1 MGIFFLITLKFAILL
16 AAFWFLYR
24 LLLIHGTLQ
33 KHTRLALLL
42 LLPLIL
48 TLSLPFELQ
57 QSTRQQEEE
66 RNRYLSLFWDQHWAE
81 MKALAADPDWTPSIA
96 DVTLSKDPVQPLP
109 RWPRVIL
116 IIYLGG
122 VVVMLLRHAVSYL
135 SLFNTI
141 RLCRRE
147 STDAYPCLQ
156 GKKRIRLYVH
166 NNEQIAPFSW
176 FGRIVL
182 SERDLAEHSDTI
194 LLHEL
199 HHAES
204 LHSADVLVS
213 GLLACFQWFNPFS
226 WSYIRELEAVHEYSA
241 DQRVIEAGVEPSSYQ
256 LLILRKSVGERLFRM
271 ASGLRHSSIGSRL
284 QMMLRPDTT
293 RRGVRLALT
302 AFYVVCFLLAGL
314 TFMSFRGE
322 HAYTF
327 AQSVATTAED
337 AAIIDDLM
345 PDTDL
350 RYTDEELLALIKIAK
365 KYGFHGDLMIDRDNL
380 YKKVTPER
388 LENELERES
397 TREQEVK
404 PRVHIQ
410 RDGAISFSFS
420 FTSAERKDTIDYVN
434 FVNGRRMTKDELL
447 QMKGDRLWAST
458 HQKHEGDTKLCVY
471 RFGKSWYK
479 PKRWNTFQMV
489 HIVDGRLINLGAE
502 FDWQSFLDHV
512 TSVRVL
518 LPSEAVLRYGRKA
531 RNGAYVYKLDK
542 GYRRTF
548 REEYQRGMV
557 NHTNYTDEELMA
569 IERLA
574 RDKYGLTNYWVD
586 RSFPWN
592 RMTIERYDSLFKQI
606 AHSQSDMVRRR

>member
-48 TLSLPFELQ
+48 ILSLPFELQ
-57 QSTRQQEEE
+57 RSTRQQEEE
-66 RNRYLSLFWDQHWAE
+66 RNRNISLFWDQHWAE
-81 MKALAADPDWTPSIA
+81 MKALSADPDWTPSIA
-96 DVTLSKDPVQPLP
+96 DVTLDIDPVNPLP

-116 IIYLGG
+116 LIYLGG

-147 STDAYPCLQ
+147 PTDAYPCLQ
-156 GKKRIRLYVH
+156 GKKHIRLYVH

-182 SERDLAEHSDTI
+182 SERDLAEHSDSI

-241 DQRVIEAGVEPSSYQ
+241 DQHVIEAGVEPSSYQ
-256 LLILRKSVGERLFRM
+256 LLILSKSVGERLFRM

-293 RRGVRLALT
+293 RRGIRLALT

-314 TFMSFRGE
+314 TFISFRGE

-327 AQSVATTAED
+327 AQSVATTAEN
-337 AAIIDDLM
+337 AAIVDDLM

-350 RYTDEELLALIKIAK
+350 CYTDEEILNLIKIAK
-365 KYGFHGDLMIDRDNL
+365 KYGLHGCLKIDRDNL
-380 YKKVTPER
+380 YEKVTPER
-388 LENELERES
+388 LEHELEHASAGERE
-397 TREQEVK
+397 EK

-410 RDGAISFSFS
+410 RDGAVTFSFRS
-420 FTSAERKDTIDYVN
+420 TITGQKDTIDHVN
-434 FVNGRRMTKDELL
+434 FVNGRRMTDDELL
-447 QMKGDRLWAST
+447 QMKGDRLFAST
-458 HQKHEGDTKLCVY
+458 YQKHEEDTELCVY
-471 RFGKSWYK
+471 RLGKSWYK

-489 HIVDGRLINLGAE
+489 HIVDGRLVNIRAE

-512 TSVRVL
+512 TVVRVL

-542 GYRRTF
+542 GYRKTF
-548 REEYQRGMV
+548 YEEYQRGMV
-557 NHTNYTDEELMA
+557 NRTNYTDEELSA
-569 IERLA
+569 IEHLA
-574 RDKYGLTNYWVD
+574 RDKYGLTNYWID
-586 RSFPWN
+586 RSIPWH
-592 RMTIERYDSLFKQI
+592 RRTIEQYDSLFMQM
-606 AHSQSDMVRRR
+606 AHSQSDMVRRQ